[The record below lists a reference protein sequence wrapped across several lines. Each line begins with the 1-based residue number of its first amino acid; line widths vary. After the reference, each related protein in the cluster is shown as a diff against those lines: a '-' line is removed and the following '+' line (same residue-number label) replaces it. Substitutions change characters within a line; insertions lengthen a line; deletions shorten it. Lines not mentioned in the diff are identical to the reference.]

1 MTPKNPSYRI
11 RKIAVG
17 KSDEVALVVEK
28 IIDSDA
34 KEIVLSIP
42 RFSRLAE
49 SLANFHLIGRESKLL
64 RKKIIIESVD
74 DKVVELANLAG
85 MESLNPILSRS
96 RRQFYDIV
104 SARQSREDAAEEVI
118 EKKKLVESVKR
129 KHLKLPR
136 LPSFKF
142 KFGGKKVVWAGAV
155 VGVLIVVILFAQ
167 TLPRAEITLAM
178 VKTPWTY
185 NDSVLAEKS
194 VAADSAI
201 VGIPSQIFNQSGA
214 LQLSFPATGKKTV
227 QQKATGKITIYN
239 AYSSDPQPLVAA
251 TRFLTPD
258 GKIFRLTKSVTV
270 TGAKISEGKIIPST
284 IEASVIADQ
293 AGEAYNIAPVN
304 YFSIPGFQGTPKYQ
318 AFYGESKEPM
328 TGGFI
333 GEVAFPTDTDVKAG
347 TAQISE
353 SIKKTLTGKIAEQIP
368 KDFKIIDGANK
379 FSMTKL
385 DVSTQTDDKKNF
397 MVSAEAQT
405 SVIAFKEADLLAA
418 LKKRIENELKEDYVI
433 KSFTIEYGKAR
444 ADFAI
449 GRLSFP
455 IKFDAAISRTIDIEG
470 LKDKV
475 KGMVESDLRSLISAL
490 PEVKSAEISLWPF
503 WVSLVPGAISRIK
516 ITVD

>member
-1 MTPKNPSYRI
+1 M
-11 RKIAVG
+11 
-17 KSDEVALVVEK
+17 ALVVEK

-49 SLANFHLIGRESKLL
+49 SLANFHLISRESKLL

-85 MESLNPILSRS
+85 IESLNPILSRS

-104 SARQSREDAAEEVI
+104 SARQSREDAAEEVM
-118 EKKKLVESVKR
+118 EKKRLVESVKR
-129 KHLKLPR
+129 KRLKLPR
-136 LPSFKF
+136 LPSFNL
-142 KFGGKKVVWAGAV
+142 KFGGKKIIWAGAV
-155 VGVLIVVILFAQ
+155 IGILIILVIIARA
-167 TLPRAEITLAM
+167 LPKAEITIVT

-194 VAADSAI
+194 AAIDSAI
-201 VGIPSQIFNQSGA
+201 VRIPSQIFNQEGKQ
-214 LQLSFPATGKKTV
+214 QLSFPATGKKTV

-251 TRFLTPD
+251 TRFLAPD
-258 GKIFRLTKSVTV
+258 GKIFRLTKSVVV

-284 IEASVIADQ
+284 IEASVIADKS
-293 AGEAYNIAPVN
+293 GEEYNIGSVN

-318 AFYGESKEPM
+318 AFYGESKGSM

-333 GEVAFPTDTDVKAG
+333 GEVAFPTDADVRAG
-347 TAQISE
+347 SAQISE
-353 SIKKTLTGKIAEQIP
+353 NIKKTLTDKIAEQIP
-368 KDFKIIDGANK
+368 KDFKIIDGATK
-379 FSMTKL
+379 FNLTKL
-385 DVSTQTDDKKNF
+385 DVSTQTDEKKNYS
-397 MVSAEAQT
+397 VAAEAQT
-405 SVIAFKEADLLAA
+405 SVIAFKEADLLAV
-418 LKKRIENELKEDYVI
+418 LETRIENDLKEDYLI
-433 KSFTIEYGKAR
+433 KSFEIAYGKAR
-444 ADFAI
+444 ADFVV

-455 IKFDAAISRTIDIEG
+455 IKFDAIISRTINAEE
-470 LKDKV
+470 LKEKV
-475 KGMVESDLRSLISAL
+475 KGMAEPALRSLIYAL

-503 WVSLVPGAISRIK
+503 WVSRVPSAIGRIK